1 MRSAAPGYPMS
12 MIGLIVLLLVIW
24 LAAGIIGFVVKGLLW
39 LAIIGIVLFV
49 LTGIF
54 GFARGRRLP

>member
-1 MRSAAPGYPMS
+1 
-12 MIGLIVLLLVIW
+12 MIGLIVLLLIIW
-24 LAAGIIGFVVKGLLW
+24 IAAGIIGFVFKGLLW

-54 GFARGRRLP
+54 GLFRGRSRP